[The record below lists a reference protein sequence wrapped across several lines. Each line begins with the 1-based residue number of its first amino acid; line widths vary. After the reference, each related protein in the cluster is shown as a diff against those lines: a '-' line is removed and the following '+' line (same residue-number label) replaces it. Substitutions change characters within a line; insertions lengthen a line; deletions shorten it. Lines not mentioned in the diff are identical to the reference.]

1 MKFAGYLLS
10 LAFLGVKY
18 VPLTL
23 LLIFSLKRNGF
34 LTQAGHVAVHTN
46 FFYQ

>member
-1 MKFAGYLLS
+1 MKFAGYLFS

-23 LLIFSLKRNGF
+23 VDILLEKE
-34 LTQAGHVAVHTN
+34 
-46 FFYQ
+46 